1 MFKHGCRYDEAEAE
15 VAGYKIPLGI
25 AILGLVAAAR
35 GECEGGNQEEEKFC
49 LVHIACDFIIWGS
62 VSTKADNCPN
72 ERDFIIYCVRFVRRG
87 YPYSGFVL
95 H

>member
-35 GECEGGNQEEEKFC
+35 GECEDYDQEKEKFC
-49 LVHIACDFIIWGS
+49 LFHIAYFDIFKPS
-62 VSTKADNCPN
+62 LAD
-72 ERDFIIYCVRFVRRG
+72 G
-87 YPYSGFVL
+87 VL
-95 H
+95 PL

>member
-49 LVHIACDFIIWGS
+49 LVHIACILLFCVAKLRKNDKIDIIPRQAVKVDAEGES
-62 VSTKADNCPN
+62 LNNC
-72 ERDFIIYCVRFVRRG
+72 
-87 YPYSGFVL
+87 SGVK
-95 H
+95 

>member
-49 LVHIACDFIIWGS
+49 LFHITCILLFCVAKVRKRNEKACGEARKVTAEGAS
-62 VSTKADNCPN
+62 
-72 ERDFIIYCVRFVRRG
+72 
-87 YPYSGFVL
+87 L
-95 H
+95 HICSEIH